1 MKKYREIKK
10 SKIRSDVIGEKAC
23 ENSEFIYSEFLG
35 GYISPFWSVMYTIQ
49 YPVKAWERF
58 RFLCYR
64 ISLDVVA
71 FTTQIKEHKQNSD
84 QIILSSEKANV
95 QISVKLSS

>member
-1 MKKYREIKK
+1 M
-10 SKIRSDVIGEKAC
+10 
-23 ENSEFIYSEFLG
+23 YSIE
-35 GYISPFWSVMYTIQ
+35 

-71 FTTQIKEHKQNSD
+71 WTTQIKEYKQIPG
-84 QIILSSEKANV
+84 QIILSSEKATV
-95 QISVKLSS
+95 PICVKLSIYYCEAVGR